1 LQVEYVELTCDA
13 SNVSWLNVSEACL
26 QNPHR
31 FVMTANWFT
40 TCPLCDWRVSIEHGS
55 KYDPT
60 KPDIAPKRL
69 KLLVVEIEKIDK
81 GQEFNEEGG

>member
-1 LQVEYVELTCDA
+1 
-13 SNVSWLNVSEACL
+13 
-26 QNPHR
+26 
-31 FVMTANWFT
+31 MTANWFT